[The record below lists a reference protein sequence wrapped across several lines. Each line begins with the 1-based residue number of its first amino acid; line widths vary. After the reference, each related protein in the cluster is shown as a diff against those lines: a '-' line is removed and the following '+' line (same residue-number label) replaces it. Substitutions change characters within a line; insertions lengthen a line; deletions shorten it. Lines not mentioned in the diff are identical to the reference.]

1 MRALRYFALLLSA
14 VIVFGCIEENFEDRV
29 KVNSGDAVI
38 FGVRAGFE
46 NNDKTTKTVYGG
58 NEDTYELNGRTF
70 ERVYWLPGDKVM
82 IHCDQGNQVAHYQV
96 AIKEQAIGS
105 SLEKMQLH
113 GVANN
118 GIQWKNIQKYAHT
131 FYAVYPSPYQFST
144 PNVDSDLL
152 AASDYQ
158 NRIKVEGDN
167 LRCYLPVSQAPLSI
181 DENNGHY
188 VAHPNM
194 NYAYMIA
201 KATVDAGTTVPSSIS
216 MNFYPIV
223 TALEVTMTVPS
234 VPEGGIEIDNTHTV
248 TGYDAIQISNV
259 EISSVDKTPIVGS
272 FSLNMKDY
280 AYNHNGEYPDVTN
293 LENENSHTSVS
304 VLTWKEGNPIS
315 IPAGGS
321 LKFTV
326 FLQPQVL
333 EKNLEVTIT
342 TANNVYRT
350 AQLNNVTIEAHKK
363 QFVTGLQLPANPII
377 NEEQIEAEGSNWVTQ
392 LDPATYMEGLSIPG
406 TANSFSYNY
415 NDEGSEY
422 YKTQTLDFETQWN
435 LGVRCFEL
443 VSDRANTNNA
453 ANLGSQDLRCNNQ
466 PVGQT
471 VKGAVDEI
479 IKKSIAAGEFAM
491 IIFTYQPQ
499 GGGNAARNPVK
510 YMEDLKTFYKGYTAP
525 ANAGAA
531 AGKKLSELTTIYS
544 PNLRVGDLK
553 EKPIMLV
560 ARPSQEGEDTPDNIN
575 NATAEGYNILTV
587 KGWGSLQDKWSKRG
601 YPTTIYRGVEGT
613 TTKIE
618 SVDKIQSHADLPSM
632 EDWIYGKDFIVD
644 RAGLLST
651 QYGYLSGGAPLD
663 NDGTPIAR
671 PKRDAAKIDFTY
683 QSDKD
688 FAVWAQEWR
697 RVSDQTKIYSWPH
710 TNSGLLGSNNI
721 NRTADWIESRSEKE
735 YDIIDCLKRSIAKEN
750 NRVYFNSLDGFY
762 IIDDEMSYDHYWRG
776 NMGDIASY
784 AQYINN
790 WFYPELLNYAKEG
803 VTGPLGVIIMDY
815 VSTSGA
821 GSNLPQT
828 IIQNNFMFN
837 VPKDPNYNPGQ

>member
-1 MRALRYFALLLSA
+1 MRTFRYFALFLSL
-14 VIVFGCIEENFEDRV
+14 VTVLGCVEENFEDRV
-29 KVNSGDAVI
+29 KVNPGDAVV

-46 NNDKTTKTVYGG
+46 NNGHSTKTIYGG
-58 NEDTYELNGRTF
+58 SNDTYTSDGRTF
-70 ERVYWLPGDKVM
+70 ERVYWLPGDKVL

-96 AIKEQAIGS
+96 AIEDQAQTS
-105 SLEKMQLH
+105 SLERMQLH

-118 GIQWKNIQKYAHT
+118 GIQWQNIQENDHT
-131 FYAVYPSPYQFST
+131 FYAIYPSPYQFST
-144 PNVDSDLL
+144 PDVDSELL
-152 AASDYQ
+152 VASEYED
-158 NRIKVEGDN
+158 RIKVEGDN
-167 LRCYLPVSQAPLSI
+167 LICYLPVSQAPLSI
-181 DENNGHY
+181 DEEDGNF
-188 VAHPNM
+188 VANPDM

-201 KATVDAGTTVPSSIS
+201 KATVEAGTTVPSSIS
-216 MNFYPIV
+216 MDFYPIV

-234 VPEGGIEIDNTHTV
+234 VPEGGIEIDNTQTI
-248 TGYDAIQISNV
+248 TGYDAIQISNI
-259 EISSVDKTPIVGS
+259 EISSTDRTPIVGS

-280 AYNHNGEYPDVTN
+280 AYNHNGKYPAVTN

-304 VLTWKEGNPIS
+304 ILTWKNNNPIS

-333 EKNLEVTIT
+333 DKNLEVTIT
-342 TANNVYRT
+342 TTNNVFRT
-350 AQLNNVTIEAHKK
+350 AKLNSVKVEAHKK

-377 NEEQIEAEGSNWVTQ
+377 NEEQIEAEGSNWVSQ

-415 NDEGSEY
+415 NEADAAY
-422 YKTQTLDFETQWN
+422 YKTQTLTFEQQWN

-443 VSDRANTNNA
+443 VSDRENTNSP
-453 ANLGSQDLRCNNQ
+453 ANLGEQELRCNNE
-466 PVGQT
+466 PVGQH

-479 IKKSIAAGEFAM
+479 VKKSIATGEFAM

-510 YMEDLKTFYKGYTAP
+510 YMDDLKTFYEGYTVPEDAV
-525 ANAGAA
+525 AY
-531 AGKKLSELTTIYS
+531 AGKKLSELTTVYS
-544 PNLRVGDLK
+544 PNRRVGDLK

-560 ARPSQEGEDTPDNIN
+560 ARPSQEGEDTPDNVN
-575 NATAEGYNILTV
+575 GATAEGYNILTV

-618 SVDKIQSHADLPSM
+618 SVDKIPAHANLPSM
-632 EDWIYGKDFIVD
+632 EDWIYGKTFQVNNSI
-644 RAGLLST
+644 T
-651 QYGYLSGGAPLD
+651 QYGYLTGGVPTD
-663 NDGTPIAR
+663 EESNPIAR
-671 PKRDAAKIDFTY
+671 PARDVNDIDFTY
-683 QSDKD
+683 NSDQGFD
-688 FAVWAQEWR
+688 IWAQEWR
-697 RVSDQTKIYSWPH
+697 RVCS
-710 TNSGLLGSNNI
+710 TNKEYTWTHRNLWSQI
-721 NRTADWIESRSEKE
+721 PRTADWKESLSEKE
-735 YDIIDCLKRSIAKEN
+735 YDIIDCLKRSIAKEG

-762 IIDDEMSYDHYWRG
+762 IIENELSYDHYWRG
-776 NMGDIASY
+776 NMGDIQTY

-790 WFYPELLNYAKEG
+790 WFYPELLNYAAVG

-821 GSNLPQT
+821 GANLPQT
-828 IIQNNFMFN
+828 IIQNNFVFD
-837 VPKDPNYNPGQ
+837 VPKDPNYTPAP

>member
-1 MRALRYFALLLSA
+1 MRTFRYFALFLSL
-14 VIVFGCIEENFEDRV
+14 VTVLGCVEENFEDRV
-29 KVNSGDAVI
+29 KVNPGDAVV

-46 NNDKTTKTVYGG
+46 NNDHSTKTIYGG
-58 NEDTYELNGRTF
+58 SDDTYTKDGRTF
-70 ERVYWLPGDKVM
+70 ENVYWLPGDKVL

-96 AIKEQAIGS
+96 AIQDQAQTS
-105 SLEKMQLH
+105 SLERMQLH

-118 GIQWKNIQKYAHT
+118 GIQWQNIQENNHT
-131 FYAVYPSPYQFST
+131 FYAIYPSPYQFST
-144 PNVDSDLL
+144 PDVDSELL
-152 AASDYQ
+152 VASEYED
-158 NRIKVEGDN
+158 RIKVEGDN
-167 LRCYLPVSQAPLSI
+167 LICYLPVSQAPLSI
-181 DENNGHY
+181 DEKDGNF
-188 VAHPNM
+188 VANPDM

-201 KATVDAGTTVPSSIS
+201 KATVEAGTTVPSSIS
-216 MNFYPIV
+216 MDFYPIV

-234 VPEGGIEIDNTHTV
+234 VPEGGIDIDNTHTI
-248 TGYDAIQISNV
+248 TGYDAIQISNI
-259 EISSVDKTPIVGS
+259 EISSTDRTPIVGS

-280 AYNHNGEYPDVTN
+280 AYDHNGMYPAVTN

-304 VLTWKEGNPIS
+304 IITWKNNNPIS

-333 EKNLEVTIT
+333 DKNLEVTIT
-342 TANNVYRT
+342 TTNNVFRT
-350 AQLNNVTIEAHKK
+350 AKLNSVKVEAHKK

-377 NEEQIEAEGSNWVTQ
+377 NEEQIDAEGSNWVSQ

-415 NDEGSEY
+415 DEDDAEY
-422 YKTQTLDFETQWN
+422 YKTQTLTFEEQWN

-443 VSDRANTNNA
+443 VSDRQNTNSN
-453 ANLGSQDLRCNNQ
+453 ANLGSQSLRCNNQ

-479 IKKSIAAGEFAM
+479 VKKSIATGEFAM

-510 YMEDLKTFYKGYTAP
+510 YMADLKTFYDEYKAP
-525 ANAGAA
+525 AEAG
-531 AGKKLSELTTIYS
+531 GKELSELTTVYS

-560 ARPSQEGEDTPDNIN
+560 ARPSQEGEDTPENVN
-575 NATAEGYNILTV
+575 NAIAEECNILTV

-618 SVDKIQSHADLPSM
+618 SVDKIPAHANLRSM
-632 EDWIYGKDFIVD
+632 EDWIYGKNFQVNSASLIFT
-644 RAGLLST
+644 SSN
-651 QYGYLSGGAPLD
+651 YGYLTGGVPTD
-663 NDGTPIAR
+663 EESNPIAR
-671 PKRDAAKIDFTY
+671 PVRDENDIDFTY
-683 QSDKD
+683 DSDQD
-688 FAVWAQEWR
+688 FDVWAQEWR
-697 RVSDQTKIYSWPH
+697 RVCSATKEYTWNH
-710 TNSGLLGSNNI
+710 TNIYNSI
-721 NRTADWIESRSEKE
+721 ARTADWKESLSEKK
-735 YDIIDCLKRSIAKEN
+735 YDIIDCLKRSIAKEG

-762 IIDDEMSYDHYWRG
+762 ITNDEMSYDHYWRG
-776 NMGDIASY
+776 NMGDIQTY
-784 AQYINN
+784 AQDINN
-790 WFYPELLNYAKEG
+790 WFYPELLNYAAVG

-821 GSNLPQT
+821 GANLPQT
-828 IIQNNFMFN
+828 IIQNNFVFD
-837 VPKDPNYNPGQ
+837 VPKDPNYTPAP